1 MLFSPDPNATAI
13 RPKRSGDDAVVF
25 FFWILA
31 IALGG
36 LRAWASRYYID
47 PDTISYLDMAD
58 AYLRF
63 LNLERNGTLDPD
75 S

>member
-1 MLFSPDPNATAI
+1 MAPS
-13 RPKRSGDDAVVF
+13 SSF
-25 FFWILA
+25 FGYWPSR
-31 IALGG
+31 LGG